1 RSLGRNRMRTQW
13 PEYLSGPSVPGREGR
28 YTTLTETNCWFAN
41 RPAVARDFYSRL
53 TPAQTGSD
61 RRDASGTK
69 TCIHGYLK
77 RGTLFFREI
86 AELMFGF
93 WTSLAGTDYAQTLWD
108 RCLHKAFRTT

>member
-1 RSLGRNRMRTQW
+1 FSRTIQCAFFPSPGRHKLLNIVGGASVYGAIYPSTRTTHPLNIRSQPMRPQW

-61 RRDASGTK
+61 RRD
-69 TCIHGYLK
+69 
-77 RGTLFFREI
+77 
-86 AELMFGF
+86 
-93 WTSLAGTDYAQTLWD
+93 
-108 RCLHKAFRTT
+108 